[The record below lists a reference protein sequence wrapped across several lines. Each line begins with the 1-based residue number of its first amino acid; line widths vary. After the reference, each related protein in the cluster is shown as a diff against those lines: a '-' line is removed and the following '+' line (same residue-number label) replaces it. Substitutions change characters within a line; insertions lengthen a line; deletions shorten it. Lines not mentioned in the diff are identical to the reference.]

1 MNIIFQEINYS
12 EFDKIEKEVL
22 GEWKKEFK
30 RDVFFNLFNAKYLN
44 FIFRNPGK
52 LKHPFF
58 GAYCNG
64 ELVGTIGSVITDVI
78 VRGEEYKFAIC
89 GWLTVNSN
97 VKKLTKRS
105 VYLTLM
111 NGLYDW
117 YIENKID
124 LMLGY
129 IEQGHIV
136 RNLHRR
142 FAILRN
148 EVVEDLTVLYPI
160 VKVLNYEKWKM
171 NYEESS
177 LENRLLKNSQ
187 YLKIPEV
194 KKYRDSIKCYRK
206 EDIDRCLKLLNRI
219 KDRVKIAQI
228 FEKEELDWLL
238 DFPEI
243 SRTILF
249 EKNGEVRGLINYIS
263 LESVGITTNKYALID
278 NIYIN
283 DLTSEQT
290 KEFLSQFLHIAKEDG
305 FTGVLDWS
313 KGYYDQ
319 NYLYD
324 LGFVRDKRYHDV
336 CFNRINKKIN
346 ISGIK
351 SIYLPFR

>member
-1 MNIIFQEINYS
+1 MNIVFREINDN
-12 EFDKIEKEVL
+12 EFDNIEEELL
-22 GEWKKEFK
+22 GEWKREFK
-30 RDVFFNLFNAKYLN
+30 RDVFFNLFNPKYLR
-44 FIFRNPGK
+44 FIFRNPRE

-58 GAYCNG
+58 GAYCVG
-64 ELVGTIGSVITDVI
+64 ELVGTIGSVITDVS
-78 VRGEEYKFAIC
+78 VRDEEYKFAIS
-89 GWLTVNSN
+89 GWLTVKSN

-111 NGLYDW
+111 NGMYDW
-117 YIENKID
+117 YLRNKID
-124 LMLGY
+124 VMLGY
-129 IEQGHIV
+129 IEQGHV
-136 RNLHRR
+136 KELHRR

-148 EVVEDLTVLYPI
+148 EVVEDLTVVYPI
-160 VKVLNYEKWKM
+160 VKVVDYETWRM
-171 NYEESS
+171 NYEEDS
-177 LENRLLKNSQ
+177 LENRVLQDSQ

-194 KKYRDSIKCYRK
+194 KKYRDLIRSYRR
-206 EDIDRCLKLLNRI
+206 EDIDQCLKLLNSI
-219 KDRVKIAQI
+219 KDKVDIAQT
-228 FEKEELDWLL
+228 FEREELGWLL
-238 DFPEI
+238 DFPDI
-243 SRTILF
+243 SNTIVF
-249 EKNGEVRGLINYIS
+249 EENQQIKGLINYIS

-305 FTGVLDWS
+305 FTGVLDWN